1 MDIPR
6 ASNLRNRFIGCHKFF
21 SVGNCFLSFEIKEN
35 VKSVTAELIYLRF
48 RQQNN
53 ALMPVKS
60 ATMTLA
66 NLSGNQAFFAS
77 NIASL
82 ATKF

>member
-1 MDIPR
+1 M
-6 ASNLRNRFIGCHKFF
+6 
-21 SVGNCFLSFEIKEN
+21 GNFFLSFEIKKN

-48 RQQNN
+48 RQQSN

>member
-1 MDIPR
+1 M
-6 ASNLRNRFIGCHKFF
+6 
-21 SVGNCFLSFEIKEN
+21 GNCFLSFEIKEN
-35 VKSVTAELIYLRF
+35 VKFLTFSIKIDFNDVATELIYLRF

-60 ATMTLA
+60 VTMTLA
-66 NLSGNQAFFAS
+66 NVSGNQAFFAA

>member
-1 MDIPR
+1 M
-6 ASNLRNRFIGCHKFF
+6 RNQFIGSHRFF
-21 SVGNCFLSFEIKEN
+21 CVGNCFLSFEIKEN
-35 VKSVTAELIYLRF
+35 VKFLTFSIKIDFNDVATELIYLRF

-66 NLSGNQAFFAS
+66 NLSGNQAFFA
-77 NIASL
+77 
-82 ATKF
+82 